1 MEHLRHRLRD
11 LLLLLIE
18 SLVDDD
24 DQAGAG
30 GQELR
35 ALLSA
40 AGLGD
45 EDLHDLLA
53 WVGDPTGHDGLLDD
67 AWLAARR
74 YGAASDGALRQMG
87 QDEDELLTVGAF
99 DYLLRLVR
107 TGQITAEQME
117 ALIQFAQLAPGG
129 PLTAGDLTPLLDR
142 VVFAGRPGGSALGPE
157 RTH

>member
-18 SLVDDD
+18 SLVDDE

-30 GQELR
+30 GLELR

-40 AGLGD
+40 AGLQD

-53 WVGDPTGHDGLLDD
+53 WMGDPAGHDGLPDD
-67 AWLAARR
+67 AWLTARR
-74 YGAASDGALRQMG
+74 YGRASDGALRLMG
-87 QDEDELLTVGAF
+87 QREDEFLTVGAF

-117 ALIQFAQLAPGG
+117 SLIQFAQLVPDG
-129 PLTAGDLTPLLDR
+129 PLTEGELTPLLDR
-142 VVFAGRPGGSALGPE
+142 VVFADRTGEAALGHE